1 MSLVDDN
8 TQRSDALAVLRGL
21 IDLLANPK
29 AASELI
35 NKLSAAQAKTDEANA
50 AIKQLAVEQ
59 EKARAAMAAEQDMHR
74 RTLQDERLA
83 LNNEI
88 NTKRNELAKLETA
101 AKTASAKAE
110 EAERQADALRS
121 RWQQKINM
129 IDASVRA

>member
-88 NTKRNELAKLETA
+88 NTKRNEFAKLEAA
-101 AKTASAKAE
+101 AKAASAKAE

>member
-1 MSLVDDN
+1 MSIVDD

-21 IDLLANPK
+21 IDLIAQPQAARKLIDELA
-29 AASELI
+29 
-35 NKLSAAQAKTDEANA
+35 AAQAKTDEARA
-50 AIKQLAVEQ
+50 AIRELAVEQ
-59 EKARAAMAAEQDMHR
+59 EKARAAMAAEREQHR

-88 NTKRNELAKLETA
+88 NTKRNEFAKLEAA
-101 AKTASAKAE
+101 AKAASAKAE